1 MSAKLNAEIGKFP
14 AHTATFKFERIP
26 DQDMD
31 LVVLRRGGQVD
42 LGVLLL
48 KQWPIRRN

>member
-14 AHTATFKFERIP
+14 KHTATFKFERIP
-26 DQDMD
+26 DQDVD
-31 LVVLRRGGQVD
+31 LVVLQRAAQVD

-48 KQWPIRRN
+48 KQWPIGRN